1 MKTYQIVLSVP
12 LCSGRG
18 VRFKQLAPTER
29 DKVASRAAKD
39 IDETATTLDFRLTEL
54 REGVKAMLVAVT
66 REPVIAT
73 APSPAND
80 PRGPRDPRGAG
91 VARARPTPAPAE
103 DADPLAND
111 ALWEPVD
118 VGKLTMPGPF
128 SYDAL
133 FTPKDDDLLCKV
145 YQRYH
150 EVKPDEVEAIV
161 GKALEVSA
169 A

>member
-1 MKTYQIVLSVP
+1 
-12 LCSGRG
+12 
-18 VRFKQLAPTER
+18 
-29 DKVASRAAKD
+29 
-39 IDETATTLDFRLTEL
+39 
-54 REGVKAMLVAVT
+54 
-66 REPVIAT
+66 
-73 APSPAND
+73 
-80 PRGPRDPRGAG
+80 
-91 VARARPTPAPAE
+91 
-103 DADPLAND
+103 
-111 ALWEPVD
+111 
-118 VGKLTMPGPF
+118 MPGPF